1 MNASV
6 RNSFNVEDDQDK
18 GSLSYLWES
27 WNELKGKLEATAQK
41 IEEFEYFMS
50 SLEKEFQEVSHE
62 LSDKLRSFDV
72 RKELF
77 SSSADPKLEDFRP
90 APKKRELNTPMKLRK
105 LLMKGNLSKSDIARR
120 LDCCPSSV
128 ANWLRGRAISAT
140 NEARLDGLYH
150 EIFEK

>member
-6 RNSFNVEDDQDK
+6 HNSFNFENDQDK
-18 GSLSYLWES
+18 GSLSHLWDS
-27 WNELKGKLEATAQK
+27 WNELKDKLEATAQK
-41 IEEFEYFMS
+41 IEEFESFMA

-77 SSSADPKLEDFRP
+77 NSSEAPKRTDPRSK
-90 APKKRELNTPMKLRK
+90 PKKRNLSTPMKLRH
-105 LLMKGNLSKSDIARR
+105 LIMNANLSKNEIARR

-128 ANWLRGRAISAT
+128 ANWLRGRTISA
-140 NEARLDGLYH
+140 NNAARLDGLYN
-150 EIFEK
+150 EIIGQ